1 MGNSQVGKLGDEIF
15 VACVNNDI
23 SKLLK
28 LCGEIES
35 INSNLEI
42 STKLLDKHCFSLEW
56 KPCLLHLLVE
66 LDRLD
71 MMDYLNAAFDFIDMD
86 VRDDTGFTPLI
97 LSIKKR
103 DINAVNTLIK
113 QGASVDLSNMY
124 DMRDSP
130 LHYAV
135 NQGDFTIVELLI
147 TYRVNVNTANIE
159 GMTPLMYSCQSNNP
173 GIIEYLLENGAD
185 PIIRDNYNN
194 SSLHYALKSN
204 VDRSTIELLLRSCDP
219 YTILLDKNAS
229 GETLDGLLKSN
240 DLYSSDI
247 FLGKSTNRDNS
258 SILPEISTARDLTL
272 DFRLA

>member
-1 MGNSQVGKLGDEIF
+1 MGNSQVGKLGDEIL
-15 VACVNNDI
+15 VACVNNDT

-28 LCGEIES
+28 LCGDLES
-35 INSNLEI
+35 INTNLEI
-42 STKLLDKHCFSLEW
+42 STRLLDKYCLSVEW
-56 KPCLLHLLVE
+56 KPCVLHLLVE
-66 LDRLD
+66 FERLD

-124 DMRDSP
+124 DMGDSP

-147 TYRVNVNTANIE
+147 TYHANLNSVNIE
-159 GMTPLMYSCQSNNP
+159 GMTPLMYSCQSNNS
-173 GIIEYLLENGAD
+173 GIIEYLIENGAD
-185 PIIRDNYNN
+185 PIIRDRYNN

-204 VDRSTIELLLRSCDP
+204 LARSTIELLLSSCDP
-219 YTILLDKNAS
+219 YTILFDKNAS
-229 GETLDGLLKSN
+229 GETLDDLLKSS

-247 FLGKSTNRDNS
+247 FLGKSTHRDN

>member
-1 MGNSQVGKLGDEIF
+1 MGNSQVGKLGDEIL

-28 LCGEIES
+28 LCGELES

-42 STKLLDKHCFSLEW
+42 STRLLDKYCLSVEW
-56 KPCLLHLLVE
+56 KPCVMHLLVE
-66 LDRLD
+66 FERLD

-103 DINAVNTLIK
+103 DINAVYNLLK
-113 QGASVDLSNMY
+113 QGASVDMSNMY
-124 DMRDSP
+124 DMGDSP

-147 TYRVNVNTANIE
+147 TYRANVNSVNIE
-159 GMTPLMYSCQSNNP
+159 GMTPLMYSCQSNNS

-185 PIIRDNYNN
+185 SIIRDKYNN
-194 SSLHYALKSN
+194 SSIHYALKSN
-204 VDRSTIELLLRSCDP
+204 VARSTIESVLRSCDP
-219 YTILLDKNAS
+219 YTILFDKNAS
-229 GETLDGLLKSN
+229 GETLDDLLKSS

-258 SILPEISTARDLTL
+258 TILPEISTARNSTL